1 MNTSSPYDLI
11 LGLDRSDQKV
21 DLCLLDTHT
30 GRRRSVVIDTAPEAL
45 WEWLFQLR
53 QQHPEARVGLCL
65 EQPAVHLISFLEAYA
80 WITLHP
86 INPITL
92 QKYREAFVTSRAK
105 DDTKDAE
112 FLADLLLNHPTQL
125 PVWAPQ
131 DSATRAVQ
139 QLVVHRRAVVD
150 ERTALS
156 NRLIALLKQY
166 FPQALTLCGDD
177 LWRPLATAFLL
188 KWPSLGAVQQAKPAS
203 VKAFYYIQGSRSAT
217 LLEQRLA
224 LLKKAVPVT
233 DETAVIASFGLRVQL
248 LCRQLQLVQRTV
260 AEFDRQIAAAY
271 AAHPDREIFAS
282 LPGAGPVLGPRLL
295 ASLGADRERF
305 ATAASVQC
313 YTGVAPVTKRSGGS
327 ERIHR
332 RYCCPKF
339 HRQSFHEYAKESVLR
354 SRWAAAFYLQQRTKG
369 CAHHTAVRALAFKWQ
384 RVIWRC
390 WQERRP
396 YDERI
401 YEAALHKA
409 GSPIVALFD
418 RVELGKS
425 PWKNPAKKNSKTSCR
440 ITSEVSSA
448 TAAAARVERTVRSR
462 TPATLERTAGRPF
475 AAAHG

>member
-1 MNTSSPYDLI
+1 MNSPHPYDLV
-11 LGLDRSDQKV
+11 LGLDRSDQKA
-21 DLCLLDTHT
+21 DLCLMDTHT
-30 GRRRSVVIDTAPEAL
+30 GQRRGVVIDTAPEAL
-45 WEWLFQLR
+45 WEWLLALR
-53 QQHPEARVGLCL
+53 QQHPDARVGLCL

-112 FLADLLLNHPTQL
+112 YLADLLLTHHAKL
-125 PVWAPQ
+125 PVWTPE

-139 QLVVHRRAVVD
+139 QLVFHRRAVVD

-166 FPQALTLCGDD
+166 FPQALALCGED

-188 KWPSLGAVQQAKPAS
+188 QWPSLHAVQKAKPATL
-203 VKAFYYIQGSRSAT
+203 KAFYYLHGSRSAK
-217 LLEQRLA
+217 LLDERLA
-224 LLKKAVPVT
+224 LVERAVPVT
-233 DETAVIASFGLRVQL
+233 DECAVIESFVRRVQL
-248 LCRQLQLVQRTV
+248 VCRQLQLVQKTIHQ
-260 AEFDRQIAAAY
+260 FDQQIAAAY

-282 LPGAGPVLGPRLL
+282 LPGAGPVFQPRLL
-295 ASLGADRERF
+295 ASLGSQRERF
-305 ATAASVQC
+305 DSAASLQQ
-313 YTGVAPVTKRSGGS
+313 YTGVAPVTKRSGS
-327 ERIHR
+327 SCRIHR
-332 RYCCPKF
+332 RYLCPKF
-339 HRQSFHEYAKESVLR
+339 HRQSFHEFAGESILW
-354 SRWAAAFYLQQRTKG
+354 SRWAAAFYLQQRQKG

-390 WQERRP
+390 WQDRTP

-401 YEAALHKA
+401 YEAALRKS

-425 PWKNPAKKNSKTSCR
+425 PWKNPAKKN
-440 ITSEVSSA
+440 
-448 TAAAARVERTVRSR
+448 
-462 TPATLERTAGRPF
+462 
-475 AAAHG
+475 